1 MEWKIGRHKDTE
13 PWGHQDQGNRDW
25 PVCPWR
31 WEGGSHTGQ
40 LGLDEGME
48 LQGRPAEAGF

>member
-40 LGLDEGME
+40 LGLDERME